1 MSQELIFVALISLSI
16 ALVGRAI
23 YMASWVVI
31 STLGNRLFNRVI
43 IDTNG
48 AFKVT
53 PWTINSMLQTAT
65 LIFAPCMAFGL
76 ESLFG
81 VLLLFKFALACY
93 MFIFVP
99 AKLILR
105 GSISI
110 VHELERSV
118 KIMAIILSMQC
129 ITGILI

>member
-1 MSQELIFVALISLSI
+1 MSQELIFVALVSLSI

-23 YMASWVVI
+23 YMASWLVI
-31 STLGNRLFNRVI
+31 SSLGNRFFNRVV

-76 ESLFG
+76 ESLVG
-81 VLLLFKFALACY
+81 VLLLFKFSLACY

-99 AKLILR
+99 AKLIFR

-118 KIMAIILSMQC
+118 KIMAIILSIQC
-129 ITGILI
+129 IISILI